1 MRYPHCSNF
10 YADTEVSL
18 RLDDV
23 VKHHVEKVLRITKGK
38 IHGPGGAAELLGVNP
53 STLRNRMK
61 KLGIHYKRDSR
72 LSTQI
77 ETNFNLY
84 L

>member
-1 MRYPHCSNF
+1 MRYPRCSNF
-10 YADTEVSL
+10 YGNAGGSL

-38 IHGPGGAAELLGVNP
+38 IHGRGGAAELLGVNP

-61 KLGIHYKRDSR
+61 KLGIRYKRGSR
-72 LSTQI
+72 LSKSD
-77 ETNFNLY
+77 
-84 L
+84 

>member
-1 MRYPHCSNF
+1 MRYPRCSNSHGNR
-10 YADTEVSL
+10 TVSL

-61 KLGIHYKRDSR
+61 KLGIRYKRGLR
-72 LSTQI
+72 L
-77 ETNFNLY
+77 FNSD
-84 L
+84 